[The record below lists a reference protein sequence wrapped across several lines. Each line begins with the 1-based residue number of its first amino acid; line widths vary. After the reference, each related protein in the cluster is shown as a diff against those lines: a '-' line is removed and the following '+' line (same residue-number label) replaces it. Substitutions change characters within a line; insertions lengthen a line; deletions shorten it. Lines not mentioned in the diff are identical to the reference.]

1 MILKIFQQL
10 IRHMPYLNR
19 EQIIELIKKKRIYSN
34 KSIAKSQL
42 QPASLD
48 LTISDVCYRI
58 KASFIPNKIRISEI
72 IKDLSL
78 SRINLNKNTLLEK
91 NCIYL
96 CELNEKLN
104 LPEDIMGKSN
114 PKSTTGRL
122 DIFTRVITENGKE
135 YDFVNYNYKGKLYLE
150 IIPQS
155 FSIILKK
162 NTSLNQIRFFQG
174 TQIENKIKQIN
185 ISVSIKKNQITAYK
199 AKKITSA
206 INLNKI
212 NFYKSNKYW
221 EEIVTKENYFI
232 IERDE
237 FYILRSKESIIIK
250 NNQAAEL
257 EPFKDSFGN
266 FRVHYAG
273 FFDPGFGNNKLGTPA
288 VLELRAYDTP
298 FIIRDGQLVGQLNYY
313 NIEEINKKTYGA
325 KIKSNYFNQNL
336 KLAKQFR

>member
-1 MILKIFQQL
+1 
-10 IRHMPYLNR
+10 MPYLNR
-19 EQIIELIKKKRIYSN
+19 DQILSLIKKNNIISKKTLIN
-34 KSIAKSQL
+34 HQI
-42 QPASLD
+42 QPASFD
-48 LTISDVCYRI
+48 LTLSEKCYRI
-58 KASFIPNKIRISEI
+58 KASFIPNNIKISKV
-72 IKDLSL
+72 IKELSL
-78 SRINLNKNTLLEK
+78 TTINLNQNVLLEK

-96 CELNEKLN
+96 CELNEQLN
-104 LPEDIMGKSN
+104 LPDNIMGKSN

-122 DIFTRVITENGKE
+122 DIFTRIITEKGRE
-135 YDFVNYNYKGKLYLE
+135 YDYVNYNYKGKLYLE

-162 NTSLNQIRFFQG
+162 NTSLNQMRFYRG
-174 TQIENKIKQIN
+174 SNIEKKIKKIN

-206 INLNKI
+206 IDVNKI
-212 NFYKSNKYW
+212 AFYKSDKYW
-221 EEIVTKENYFI
+221 EKIIPEDNYFI

-237 FYILRSKESIIIK
+237 FYILRSKESIKIK
-250 NNQAAEL
+250 NDQAAEL

-273 FFDPGFGNNKLGTPA
+273 FFDPGFGNNRLGTPA

-313 NIEEINKKTYGA
+313 EIDEVKSESYGSA
-325 KIKSNYFNQNL
+325 IKSNYFNQNL
-336 KLAKQFR
+336 KLAKQFK

>member
-1 MILKIFQQL
+1 
-10 IRHMPYLNR
+10 MPYLNR
-19 EQIIELIKKKRIYSN
+19 EQILDLITKKHIFSRKKLIRNQI
-34 KSIAKSQL
+34 

-48 LTISDVCYRI
+48 LTISDKCYRI
-58 KASFIPNKIRISEI
+58 KASFIPNNIKISEV
-72 IKDLSL
+72 IKELSLTKIDLSQ
-78 SRINLNKNTLLEK
+78 NTLLEK

-104 LPEDIMGKSN
+104 LPNNIMGKSN

-135 YDFVNYNYKGKLYLE
+135 YDYVNYKYKGKLYLE

-155 FSIILKK
+155 FSIIIKK
-162 NTSLNQIRFFQG
+162 DTSLNQIRFFQG
-174 TQIENKIKQIN
+174 SNIEHKIKQIN
-185 ISVSIKKNQITAYK
+185 ISVSIKRNQITAYK

-206 INLNKI
+206 IDLNKI
-212 NFYKSNKYW
+212 KFYKVNKYW
-221 EEIVTKENYFI
+221 EKIIPDENYFI

-237 FYILRSKESIIIK
+237 FYILRSKESIIVK

-273 FFDPGFGNNKLGTPA
+273 FFDPGFGNSKSGTPA

-313 NIEEINKKTYGA
+313 DIDEIKKESYGVS
-325 KIKSNYFNQNL
+325 INSNYFNQNL
-336 KLAKQFR
+336 KLAKQFK

>member
-1 MILKIFQQL
+1 
-10 IRHMPYLNR
+10 MPYLNR
-19 EQIIELIKKKRIYSN
+19 KQILDLINKKQIYSD
-34 KSIAKSQL
+34 KQLIKSQL

-48 LTISDVCYRI
+48 LTLSDKCYRI
-58 KASFIPNKIRISEI
+58 KASFIPNNIKISKV
-72 IKDLSL
+72 IKELSL
-78 SRINLNKNTLLEK
+78 TKIDLNQNTLLEK

-104 LPEDIMGKSN
+104 LPNDIMGKSN

-135 YDFVNYNYKGKLYLE
+135 YDYINYNYKGKLYLE

-162 NTSLNQIRFFQG
+162 NISLNQIRFFLG
-174 TQIENKIKQIN
+174 SNIEDKIKQIN
-185 ISVSIKKNQITAYK
+185 ISVSIKKNQVTAYK

-212 NFYKSNKYW
+212 NYYKSEKYW
-221 EEIVTKENYFI
+221 EEIIPDDNYFI

-237 FYILRSKESIIIK
+237 FYILRSKEAVIIK

-257 EPFKDSFGN
+257 QPFKDSFGN

-273 FFDPGFGNNKLGTPA
+273 FFDPGFGNSKSGTPA

-313 NIEEINKKTYGA
+313 EIDEIKKESYGIS
-325 KIKSNYFNQNL
+325 IKSNYYNQNL
-336 KLAKQFR
+336 KLAKQFK

>member
-1 MILKIFQQL
+1 
-10 IRHMPYLNR
+10 MPYLNR
-19 EQIIELIKKKRIYSN
+19 EQILTLIKNKQIYSDQ
-34 KSIAKSQL
+34 KSIIHQI

-48 LTISDVCYRI
+48 LTLSNKCYRI
-58 KASFIPNKIRISEI
+58 KASFLPNNIKISKV
-72 IKDLSL
+72 IKELSLTKIDLSQ
-78 SRINLNKNTLLEK
+78 SNLLEK

-96 CELNEKLN
+96 CELNERLKLPN
-104 LPEDIMGKSN
+104 DIMGKSN

-155 FSIILKK
+155 FTIIVKK
-162 NTSLNQIRFFQG
+162 NISLNQIRFFKGSDKDQ
-174 TQIENKIKQIN
+174 KINQVN

-206 INLNKI
+206 IDLNKI
-212 NFYKSNKYW
+212 NFYKANKYW
-221 EEIVTKENYFI
+221 EEIIPKENYFI
-232 IERDE
+232 IEKDE
-237 FYILRSKESIIIK
+237 FYILRSKESIKIR

-257 EPFKDSFGN
+257 EPFKDTFGN

-273 FFDPGFGNNKLGTPA
+273 FFDPGFGNNKSGTPA

-313 NIEEINKKTYGA
+313 EIDEIKNKTYG
-325 KIKSNYFNQNL
+325 ININSNYFNQNL
-336 KLAKQFR
+336 KLAKQFK

>member
-1 MILKIFQQL
+1 
-10 IRHMPYLNR
+10 MPYLNR
-19 EQIIELIKKKRIYSN
+19 EQILTLIKKKKIYSN
-34 KSIAKSQL
+34 KPLTSNQL

-48 LTISDVCYRI
+48 LTLSDRCYRI
-58 KASFIPNKIRISEI
+58 KSSFIPNDIKISEV
-72 IKDLSL
+72 IKELSL
-78 SRINLNKNTLLEK
+78 FKINLNQNTLLEK

-104 LPEDIMGKSN
+104 LPNNIMGKSN

-122 DIFTRVITENGKE
+122 DIFTRVITENGRE
-135 YDFVNYNYKGKLYLE
+135 YDYINYNYNGKLYLE

-174 TQIENKIKQIN
+174 SNINDKIKQIN
-185 ISVSIKKNQITAYK
+185 ISVSIKRSQITAYK

-206 INLNKI
+206 IDLNKI
-212 NFYKSNKYW
+212 NFYKLERYW
-221 EEIVTKENYFI
+221 EKIIPEDNYFI

-237 FYILRSKESIIIK
+237 FYILRSKEKIIIK

-257 EPFKDSFGN
+257 EPYKDSFGN

-313 NIEEINKKTYGA
+313 GIEEIKKKSYGIN
-325 KIKSNYFNQNL
+325 IKSNYFNQNL
-336 KLAKQFR
+336 KLAKQFK

>member
-1 MILKIFQQL
+1 
-10 IRHMPYLNR
+10 MPYLNR
-19 EQIIELIKKKRIYSN
+19 EQILALINKKYIYSKN
-34 KSIAKSQL
+34 QL
-42 QPASLD
+42 IYKQIQPASLD
-48 LTISDVCYRI
+48 LTLSEKCYRI
-58 KASFIPNKIRISEI
+58 KASFIPNNIKISDV
-72 IKDLSL
+72 IKELSL
-78 SRINLNKNTLLEK
+78 TKIDLNQNILLEK

-104 LPEDIMGKSN
+104 LPYDIMGKSN

-122 DIFTRVITENGKE
+122 DIFTRVITENGRE
-135 YDFVNYNYKGKLYLE
+135 YDYINYKYKGKLYLE

-174 TQIENKIKQIN
+174 SNIEDNIKQIN

-206 INLNKI
+206 IDLNKI
-212 NFYKSNKYW
+212 KFYKSEKYW
-221 EEIVTKENYFI
+221 EEIIPKDNYFI

-237 FYILRSKESIIIK
+237 FYILRSKEAIIVK

-298 FIIRDGQLVGQLNYY
+298 FIIRDSQLVGRLNYY
-313 NIEEINKKTYGA
+313 EIDGIKKDNYGI

-336 KLAKQFR
+336 KLAKQFK

>member
-1 MILKIFQQL
+1 
-10 IRHMPYLNR
+10 MPYLNR
-19 EQIIELIKKKRIYSN
+19 EQILTLIEKKHIYSDKSLIKNQI
-34 KSIAKSQL
+34 

-48 LTISDVCYRI
+48 LTLSDKCYRI
-58 KASFIPNKIRISEI
+58 KASFIPNNIKISKVIRE
-72 IKDLSL
+72 LSL
-78 SRINLNKNTLLEK
+78 SKIDLNKNTLLEK

-104 LPEDIMGKSN
+104 LPNNIMGKSN

-135 YDFVNYNYKGKLYLE
+135 YDFISYKYTGKLYLE

-155 FSIILKK
+155 FSIIIKK

-174 TQIENKIKQIN
+174 TNIESKFKQIN
-185 ISVSIKKNQITAYK
+185 ISVSIKKNQVTAYK

-206 INLNKI
+206 IDLNKI
-212 NFYKSNKYW
+212 NFYKVSKYW
-221 EEIVTKENYFI
+221 EEIIPEDNYFI

-237 FYILRSKESIIIK
+237 FYILRSKESIIVK

-273 FFDPGFGNNKLGTPA
+273 FFDPGFGNSKTGTPA

-313 NIEEINKKTYGA
+313 EIDEIKKETYGLS
-325 KIKSNYFNQNL
+325 IKSNYSNQNL
-336 KLAKQFR
+336 KLAKQFK

>member
-1 MILKIFQQL
+1 
-10 IRHMPYLNR
+10 MPYLNR
-19 EQIIELIKKKRIYSN
+19 IQILDLIRKERVYSDRTLL
-34 KSIAKSQL
+34 KSQI
-42 QPASLD
+42 QPASID
-48 LTISDVCYRI
+48 LTLSDKCYRI
-58 KASFIPNKIRISEI
+58 KASFIPNNLKISKV
-72 IKDLSL
+72 IKELSL
-78 SRINLNKNTLLEK
+78 TKIDLNKNMLLEK

-104 LPEDIMGKSN
+104 LPVDIMAKSN

-135 YDFVNYNYKGKLYLE
+135 YDNVSYNYKGKLYLE

-162 NTSLNQIRFFQG
+162 NTSLNQMRFFKG
-174 TQIENKIKQIN
+174 SNAENKIKEVK
-185 ISVSIKKNQITAYK
+185 ISVSIKSNQISAYK

-206 INLNKI
+206 IDLNKI
-212 NFYKSNKYW
+212 NFYKLDKYW
-221 EEIVTKENYFI
+221 EKIIPDDNYFI

-237 FYILRSKESIIIK
+237 FYILRSKELIIIK

-273 FFDPGFGNNKLGTPA
+273 FFDPGFGNNKIGTPA

-313 NIEEINKKTYGA
+313 MIDEIVKDSYGV
-325 KIKSNYFNQNL
+325 KIKSNYFNQDL
-336 KLAKQFR
+336 KLAKQFKK

>member
-1 MILKIFQQL
+1 
-10 IRHMPYLNR
+10 MPYLNR
-19 EQIIELIKKKRIYSN
+19 EQILALIKNKEVYSN
-34 KSIAKSQL
+34 RSSINDQI

-48 LTISDVCYRI
+48 LTLSDECYRI
-58 KASFIPNKIRISEI
+58 KASFLPNNTKISDL
-72 IKDLSL
+72 IKELAL
-78 SRINLNKNTLLEK
+78 TKINLSQSSLLEK

-96 CELNEKLN
+96 CALNEKLR
-104 LPEDIMGKSN
+104 LPLNIMGKSN

-135 YDFVNYNYKGKLYLE
+135 YDHVNYNYRGKLYLE

-174 TQIENKIKQIN
+174 SNREHKIKQFN

-206 INLNKI
+206 IDLNKI
-212 NFYKSNKYW
+212 NFYETKKYW
-221 EEIVTKENYFI
+221 EEIIPEDNFFI

-237 FYILRSKESIIIK
+237 FYILRSKESIIVK

-273 FFDPGFGNNKLGTPA
+273 FFDPGFGNNKIGTPA

-298 FIIRDGQLVGQLNYY
+298 FLIRDGQLVGQLNYY
-313 NIEEINKKTYGA
+313 EIDEMKKNTYGI
-325 KIKSNYFNQNL
+325 KIKSNYYNQNL
-336 KLAKQFR
+336 KLAKQFK

>member
-1 MILKIFQQL
+1 
-10 IRHMPYLNR
+10 MPYLNR
-19 EQIIELIKKKRIYSN
+19 KQILALIKKKNIYSN
-34 KSIAKSQL
+34 KSLIKNQI

-48 LTISDVCYRI
+48 LTLSDKCYRI
-58 KASFIPNKIRISEI
+58 KSSFIPNNIKISKVIRE
-72 IKDLSL
+72 LSL
-78 SRINLNKNTLLEK
+78 SKIDLNQNTLLEK

-104 LPEDIMGKSN
+104 LPIDVMGKSN

-122 DIFTRVITENGKE
+122 DIFTRVITENGRE
-135 YDFVNYNYKGKLYLE
+135 YDYINYKYKGKLYLE

-155 FSIILKK
+155 FSIIIKK

-174 TQIENKIKQIN
+174 SNIENKFKQIN
-185 ISVSIKKNQITAYK
+185 ISVSIEKNQVTAYK

-206 INLNKI
+206 IDLNKI
-212 NFYKSNKYW
+212 NFYKVSKYW
-221 EEIVTKENYFI
+221 EKIIPEDNYFI

-237 FYILRSKESIIIK
+237 FYILRSKESIIVK

-273 FFDPGFGNNKLGTPA
+273 FFDPGFGNSKTGTPA

-313 NIEEINKKTYGA
+313 EIDEIKKETYGLS
-325 KIKSNYFNQNL
+325 IKSNYSNQNL
-336 KLAKQFR
+336 KLAKQFK

>member
-1 MILKIFQQL
+1 
-10 IRHMPYLNR
+10 MPYLNR
-19 EQIIELIKKKRIYSN
+19 EQILTLIKKKVIRSKKTLKSN
-34 KSIAKSQL
+34 QI

-48 LTISDVCYRI
+48 LTLSDKCFRI
-58 KASFIPNKIRISEI
+58 KASFIPNNIKISEV
-72 IKDLSL
+72 IKELSL
-78 SRINLNKNTLLEK
+78 TKINLNQDTLLEK

-96 CELNEKLN
+96 CELNEKLS
-104 LPEDIMGKSN
+104 LPNDIMGKSN

-135 YDFVNYNYKGKLYLE
+135 YDYVNYNYKGKLYLE

-155 FSIILKK
+155 FSIILRK
-162 NTSLNQIRFFQG
+162 NTSLNQIRFFKG
-174 TQIENKIKQIN
+174 SNFEDKIKQIN
-185 ISVSIKKNQITAYK
+185 LSVSINKNQVSAYK

-212 NFYKSNKYW
+212 KFYKSNKYW
-221 EEIVTKENYFI
+221 EKIIPKDNYFI

-237 FYILRSKESIIIK
+237 FYILRSKESIRIK

-273 FFDPGFGNNKLGTPA
+273 FFDPGFGNNKSGIPA

-313 NIEEINKKTYGA
+313 TIDEIKKESYGI

-336 KLAKQFR
+336 KLAKQFKQ

>member
-1 MILKIFQQL
+1 
-10 IRHMPYLNR
+10 MPYLNR
-19 EQIIELIKKKRIYSN
+19 EQILFLIKKNRIYSN
-34 KSIAKSQL
+34 NKKINNYQI

-48 LTISDVCYRI
+48 LTLSNRCFRI
-58 KASFIPNKIRISEI
+58 KASFIPNNIKISEV
-72 IKDLSL
+72 IKELSL
-78 SRINLNKNTLLEK
+78 SKIDLNKNTLLEK

-96 CELNEKLN
+96 CELNEELN
-104 LPEDIMGKSN
+104 LTNDIMGKSN

-135 YDFVNYNYKGKLYLE
+135 YDFIDYNYKGKLYLE

-162 NTSLNQIRFFQG
+162 NISLNQIRFFQG
-174 TQIENKIKQIN
+174 SNKEEKIEQVN
-185 ISVSIKKNQITAYK
+185 ISVSINKNKISAYK

-206 INLNKI
+206 IDLNKKS
-212 NFYKSNKYW
+212 FYKSEKYW
-221 EEIVTKENYFI
+221 ETIIPEDNYFI

-237 FYILRSKESIIIK
+237 FYILRSKEAITVK

-257 EPFKDSFGN
+257 EPYKDSFGN

-313 NIEEINKKTYGA
+313 EIDIVKKKSYGNN
-325 KIKSNYFNQNL
+325 IKSNYYNQNL
-336 KLAKQFR
+336 KLAKQFKKQNI

>member
-1 MILKIFQQL
+1 MS
-10 IRHMPYLNR
+10 YLNR
-19 EQIIELIKKKRIYSN
+19 EQIKTLIKSGQIYSN
-34 KSIAKSQL
+34 KSINKNQI

-48 LTISDVCYRI
+48 LTLSDKCYRI
-58 KASFIPNKIRISEI
+58 KASFIPNNIKISNV
-72 IKDLSL
+72 IKELSL
-78 SRINLNKNTLLEK
+78 SRVNLNINTLLEK

-96 CELNEKLN
+96 CELNEKLK
-104 LPEDIMGKSN
+104 LPKDIMGKSN

-135 YDFVNYNYKGKLYLE
+135 YDNIKYNYKGKLYLE

-155 FSIILKK
+155 FSIIVKR
-162 NTSLNQIRFFQG
+162 NISLNQLRFFKG
-174 TQIENKIKQIN
+174 SNEKNRIKKIN
-185 ISVSIKKNQITAYK
+185 ISVAIKKNSISAYK

-206 INLNKI
+206 IDLNKI

-221 EEIVTKENYFI
+221 EKIIPKDNYFI

-237 FYILRSKESIIIK
+237 FYILRSKESIKIK

-273 FFDPGFGNNKLGTPA
+273 FFDPGFGNNRLGTPA

-313 NIEEINKKTYGA
+313 QIDEIKNQSYGS
-325 KIKSNYFNQNL
+325 KINSNYFNQNL
-336 KLAKQFR
+336 KLAKQFK

>member
-1 MILKIFQQL
+1 
-10 IRHMPYLNR
+10 MPYLNR
-19 EQIIELIKKKRIYSN
+19 EQILTFIKKKHIYSN
-34 KSIAKSQL
+34 NSNINKQL

-48 LTISDVCYRI
+48 LSLSSKCYRI
-58 KASFIPNKIRISEI
+58 KASFIPNNIKISKVIKELSLTEI
-72 IKDLSL
+72 DLSQ
-78 SRINLNKNTLLEK
+78 NTLLEK

-96 CELNEKLN
+96 CELNERLN
-104 LPEDIMGKSN
+104 LPHDVMGKSN

-135 YDFVNYNYKGKLYLE
+135 YDYINYNYKGKLYLE

-162 NTSLNQIRFFQG
+162 NISLNQLRFFQG
-174 TQIENKIKQIN
+174 SNIDRKIKQIK

-212 NFYKSNKYW
+212 NFYKSDKYW
-221 EEIVTKENYFI
+221 EEIIPVDNFFI
-232 IERDE
+232 IEKDE
-237 FYILRSKESIIIK
+237 FYILRSKETIKIK

-273 FFDPGFGNNKLGTPA
+273 FFDPGFGNNKNGTPA

-313 NIEEINKKTYGA
+313 EIDKVKRGGYGIN
-325 KIKSNYFNQNL
+325 IKSNYFNQNL
-336 KLAKQFR
+336 KLAKQFK

>member
-1 MILKIFQQL
+1 
-10 IRHMPYLNR
+10 MPYLNR
-19 EQIIELIKKKRIYSN
+19 EQIFALIKEKQIYSN
-34 KSIAKSQL
+34 NPLTKNQV

-48 LTISDVCYRI
+48 LTLSDKCYRI
-58 KASFIPNKIRISEI
+58 KASFIPNNLKISKV
-72 IKDLSL
+72 IKELSL
-78 SRINLNKNTLLEK
+78 TKIDLNNNILLEK

-96 CELNEKLN
+96 CELNEKLR
-104 LPEDIMGKSN
+104 LAHDIMGKSN

-135 YDFVNYNYKGKLYLE
+135 YDLINYNYKGKLYLE

-155 FSIILKK
+155 FSIIIKK
-162 NTSLNQIRFFQG
+162 NTSLNQIRFFKG
-174 TQIENKIKQIN
+174 SNIDYKIKQIN
-185 ISVSIKKNQITAYK
+185 ISVSIRKGQISAYK

-206 INLNKI
+206 IDLNKI
-212 NFYKSNKYW
+212 NFYKSDKYW
-221 EEIVTKENYFI
+221 EKIIPKDNYFI

-237 FYILRSKESIIIK
+237 FYILRSKESIKIK

-273 FFDPGFGNNKLGTPA
+273 FFDPGFGNNKYGTPA

-313 NIEEINKKTYGA
+313 EIEEIKKESYGI
-325 KIKSNYFNQNL
+325 KINSNYYNQNL
-336 KLAKQFR
+336 KLAKQFK

>member
-1 MILKIFQQL
+1 
-10 IRHMPYLNR
+10 MPYLNR
-19 EQIIELIKKKRIYSN
+19 EQIFALIENKHIYSDKSLIKNQI
-34 KSIAKSQL
+34 

-48 LTISDVCYRI
+48 LTLSDKCFRI
-58 KASFIPNKIRISEI
+58 KASFIPNNIKISKV
-72 IKDLSL
+72 IKELSL
-78 SRINLNKNTLLEK
+78 SKIDLNKNTLLEK

-104 LPEDIMGKSN
+104 LPNNIMGKSN

-135 YDFVNYNYKGKLYLE
+135 YDFINYKYRGKLYLE

-155 FSIILKK
+155 FSIIIKK

-174 TQIENKIKQIN
+174 SNKVNKFKQIN
-185 ISVSIKKNQITAYK
+185 ISVSIKKNYVTAYK

-206 INLNKI
+206 IDLNKI
-212 NFYKSNKYW
+212 NFYKVSKYW
-221 EEIVTKENYFI
+221 EEIIPEDNYFI

-237 FYILRSKESIIIK
+237 FYILRSKESIIVK

-273 FFDPGFGNNKLGTPA
+273 FFDPGFGNSKTGTPA

-313 NIEEINKKTYGA
+313 EIDEIKKETYGLS
-325 KIKSNYFNQNL
+325 IKSNYFNQNL
-336 KLAKQFR
+336 KLAKQFK

>member
-1 MILKIFQQL
+1 
-10 IRHMPYLNR
+10 MPYLNR
-19 EQIIELIKKKRIYSN
+19 KQILGLIRKKQIYSDKSLIKNQI
-34 KSIAKSQL
+34 

-48 LTISDVCYRI
+48 LTLSAKCYRI
-58 KASFIPNKIRISEI
+58 KASFIPNKIKISKV
-72 IKDLSL
+72 IKELSL
-78 SRINLNKNTLLEK
+78 TYIDLNQNKLLEK

-104 LPEDIMGKSN
+104 LPNDIMGKSN

-122 DIFTRVITENGKE
+122 DIFTRVITENGTE
-135 YDFVNYNYKGKLYLE
+135 YDYIDYEYNGKLYLE

-155 FSIILKK
+155 FSIIIKK
-162 NTSLNQIRFFQG
+162 DISLNQIRFFQG
-174 TQIENKIKQIN
+174 SNIDEKIRQIK
-185 ISVSIKKNQITAYK
+185 ISVSIKKNEITAYK

-206 INLNKI
+206 IDLNKI
-212 NFYKSNKYW
+212 NFYKSDKYW
-221 EEIVTKENYFI
+221 DKIIPEDNYFI
-232 IERDE
+232 VERDE
-237 FYILRSKESIIIK
+237 FYILRSKETIIVK

-273 FFDPGFGNNKLGTPA
+273 FFDPGFGNNKSGTPA

-313 NIEEINKKTYGA
+313 NINEIKKESYG
-325 KIKSNYFNQNL
+325 KSIKSNYFNQNL
-336 KLAKQFR
+336 KLAKQFK